1 MAGVRRWSW
10 LFCVVTLVATA
21 CGSRLTSEE
30 IRAQSAVNGDGSGF
44 SAGEGTSGADD
55 ASATGDDSTATTL
68 VGASA
73 GAAGKKTSGAT
84 GAGAAATNG
93 SKAPIVVGL
102 VGSFSGIAGPPS
114 RPVADIWVAWSKMI
128 NAKGGINGHKV
139 QLLIGDDGT
148 NAARS
153 ISIAQDFVENKKA
166 IALSF
171 MGPDTVAFANWAK
184 SKGIPVIGS
193 PPGDP
198 VWHTNPRMFP
208 ASAGVDAGAWGQARL
223 IKDKGAKKVAVVYCA
238 ESPIC
243 KAAADKFSAQAKQQG
258 LEVVDEIQVSLAAP
272 DYTAECL
279 RLKSRGAEAVSTATT
294 NDAALRIANSCGR
307 QTYKPKWT
315 TSAADD
321 RMAKSPDFDGALS
334 ATQAFPWFLRSGA
347 PGIDEYVAALTKYAP
362 NRLTDGNSLQA
373 TAWASAKIFEL
384 AAQKVAD
391 QPTTQNILDGLWS
404 IKGATIGGMAPGGA
418 ARTYTREQP
427 TPDTYCVFPAQVQG
441 GKWTG
446 SLTPVCR

>member
-1 MAGVRRWSW
+1 VKGARRWSS
-10 LFCVVTLVATA
+10 LVCLVALLTTA
-21 CGSRLTSEE
+21 CGSRLTTEE
-30 IRAQSAVNGDGSGF
+30 IRAQGAVSEDGSGF
-44 SAGEGTSGADD
+44 RAGDAVEADDDSSTGGDTTGTTVAGSAGGTGKKGTSKSGSSGSV
-55 ASATGDDSTATTL
+55 AS
-68 VGASA
+68 
-73 GAAGKKTSGAT
+73 SGA
-84 GAGAAATNG
+84 
-93 SKAPIVVGL
+93 KAPLVIGL

-128 NAKGGINGHKV
+128 NAKGGINGHRV
-139 QLLIGDDGT
+139 QLLVGDDGT

-166 IALSF
+166 VALSS

-184 SKGIPVIGS
+184 AKGVPVIGS

-223 IKDKGAKKVAVVYCA
+223 IKEKGMKKVGVVYCA

-258 LEVVDEIQVSLAAP
+258 LEVVYESQVSLAAP

-279 RLKSRGAEAVSTATT
+279 QMKSRGAEAISTATT
-294 NDAALRIANSCGR
+294 NDAALRIATSCGR
-307 QTYKPKWT
+307 QAFKPKWT

-321 RMAKSPDFDGALS
+321 RMAKSPDFDAALS

-373 TAWASAKIFEL
+373 TAWASAKILEL
-384 AAQKVAD
+384 AAQKLD
-391 QPTTQNILDGLWS
+391 DKPTTQNILDGLWS
-404 IKGATIGGMAPGGA
+404 IKGATLGGMAPGGA
-418 ARTYTREQP
+418 ARSYSREQP

-446 SLTPVCR
+446 SLTPICR

>member
-1 MAGVRRWSW
+1 M
-10 LFCVVTLVATA
+10 LVATA
-21 CGSRLTSEE
+21 CGSRLSTEE
-30 IRAQSAVNGDGSGF
+30 IRAQGVVHGGGGDVAAETATDGDVGSPGSGT
-44 SAGEGTSGADD
+44 EEDGTV
-55 ASATGDDSTATTL
+55 TTL
-68 VGASA
+68 A
-73 GAAGKKTSGAT
+73 GSGPVTDAGGAT
-84 GAGAAATNG
+84 QSVGAAAAAG
-93 SKAPIVVGL
+93 STGPKAPIIVGL

-114 RPVADIWVAWSKMI
+114 RPVADIWAAWSKMI

-139 QLLIGDDGT
+139 QLLVGDDGT

-166 IALSF
+166 IALSY

-184 SKGIPVIGS
+184 SKNIPVIGS

-223 IKDKGAKKVAVVYCA
+223 MKEKGARKVGVVWCA

-243 KAAADKFSAQAKQQG
+243 KAAADKFAAQAKEQG
-258 LEVVDEIQVSLAAP
+258 LDVVYQGQVSLAAP

-279 RLKSRGAEAVSTATT
+279 QMKSAGAEAVSTATT
-294 NDAALRIANSCGR
+294 NDAALRIATSCSR
-307 QTYKPKWT
+307 QAYKPKWT

-347 PGIDEYVAALTKYAP
+347 PGVDEYVQALTKYAP
-362 NRLTDGNSLQA
+362 SRLTDGNSLQA

-384 AAQKVAD
+384 AAQKVSD
-391 QPTTQNILDGLWS
+391 QPTTQDILNGLWS
-404 IKGATIGGMAPGGA
+404 IKGATLGGMAPGGA
-418 ARTYTREQP
+418 ARSYTKDQP
-427 TPDTYCVFPAQVQG
+427 TPDTYCVFPAQVAG

-446 SLTPVCR
+446 SLTPICR